1 MWGENQN
8 REPIL
13 HTMQRVLEWSN
24 MSRKKK
30 FVIAGLAVVVLV
42 AGFLGYVAL
51 SHSGGDPLT
60 VAELKAQGD
69 SAVGRTI
76 GVKGEVKHGSIEWDS
91 QNQALSFAL
100 TDGQDTLD
108 VVYRGVAPDSFEPGA
123 EVALEGMYTE
133 SGLFEAQS
141 FSSTGSLLCNTC
153 H

>member
-1 MWGENQN
+1 M
-8 REPIL
+8 R
-13 HTMQRVLEWSN
+13 RVLGWGN
-24 MSRKKK
+24 VSRKKK
-30 FVIAGLAVVVLV
+30 FIIAGLAAIALV

-51 SHSGGDPLT
+51 SHGGGDYLT

-69 SAVGRTI
+69 SAFGSTI
-76 GVKGEVKHGSIEWDS
+76 GVKGEVKHGSIEWDP
-91 QNQALSFAL
+91 QNQVLRFAL

-123 EVALEGMYTE
+123 EVALEGVYTE